1 MSQSKNHKIFIA
13 LLVGFFLFAPMFL
26 FAADGGGN
34 TPPPKKNLTGITNPL
49 KDIDSVSDL
58 LFAAV
63 DIVTQLG
70 FYIAVIFIIY
80 SGFLFVKARGNK
92 EELEKAKQ
100 AFLWTVIGTAILLGA
115 RLLAEVIEGTVDQLE
130 DGSRAQTVEI
140 TTQHV

>member
-1 MSQSKNHKIFIA
+1 MSRFKNHKIFIA
-13 LLVGFFLFAPMFL
+13 LFVGFFLFAPMFL
-26 FAADGGGN
+26 FAAGTGGV

-80 SGFLFVKARGNK
+80 SGFLFVKARGDTK
-92 EELEKAKQ
+92 ALEDAKN
-100 AFLWTVIGTAILLGA
+100 AFLWTIIGTAILLGA
-115 RLLAEVIEGTVDQLE
+115 RLLAEVIEGTIDQLE
-130 DGSRAQTVEI
+130 DGSRAQTVEM
-140 TTQHV
+140 TTPHV